1 MLNTDVENIQTK
13 TIHAE
18 LVTFRHGC
26 WGYITYVFRDIDR
39 PDNDYI
45 SCVRF
50 PNWDC
55 ADLRIGDVGFLK
67 YKEVVAGDS
76 RWYDWRDN
84 KYVPYKYSGIH
95 FLDFVYDKPKED
107 IVIT

>member
-26 WGYITYVFRDIDR
+26 WGYITYIFRDIDR

-95 FLDFVYDKPKED
+95 FLDFIYEKPKED
-107 IVIT
+107 IVMT

>member
-1 MLNTDVENIQTK
+1 MLNTDVENILTK

-18 LVTFRHGC
+18 LVTYRHGC
-26 WGYITYVFRDIDR
+26 WGYITYVFKDLDCQ
-39 PDNDYI
+39 DSDYI

-55 ADLRIGDVGFLK
+55 PELKIGDRGFLK
-67 YKEVVAGDS
+67 FKAVVAGDS
-76 RWYDWRDN
+76 RWYDHRDN

-95 FLDFVYDKPKED
+95 FLDFVYEKPKED
-107 IVIT
+107 IVMT

>member
-18 LVTFRHGC
+18 LVTFQCGC
-26 WGYITYVFRDIDR
+26 WGYITYIFRNIDR
-39 PDNDYI
+39 PDSDYI
-45 SCVRF
+45 YCVRF

-55 ADLRIGDVGFLK
+55 AELKIGDVGFLK

-95 FLDFVYDKPKED
+95 FLDFVYEKPKED
-107 IVIT
+107 IVMT

>member
-26 WGYITYVFRDIDR
+26 WGYITYIFRDIDR

-95 FLDFVYDKPKED
+95 FLDFVYEKPKED
-107 IVIT
+107 IVM

>member
-1 MLNTDVENIQTK
+1 MLNTDVENTLIK

-18 LVTFRHGC
+18 LIAFRVGC
-26 WGYITYVFRDIDR
+26 W
-39 PDNDYI
+39 DYI
-45 SCVRF
+45 SYVFKDLDNPNGGYICCTRF

-55 ADLRIGDVGFLK
+55 ATLAVGDVGFLK

-76 RWYDWRDN
+76 RWYNWRDG

-95 FLDFVYDKPKED
+95 FLDFIYEKQKED
-107 IVIT
+107 IVL

>member
-26 WGYITYVFRDIDR
+26 WGYITYIFRDIDR

-95 FLDFVYDKPKED
+95 FLDFVYEKPKED
-107 IVIT
+107 IVMT